1 MMNPDLKRNNLKAF
15 AFLASPLIL
24 AGFPYTVYAEQSH
37 LVLAG
42 NSVLRFSCPNL
53 YSVTEC
59 GHFKLF

>member
-24 AGFPYTVYAEQSH
+24 AGLSIYLFMLNSLD

-42 NSVLRFSCPNL
+42 NSAAFGFLCPNL
-53 YSVTEC
+53 YSAA
-59 GHFKLF
+59 